1 MFTLLNRKDNNKNTL
16 AQIPIAHFTNF
27 GIIPHKIFAD
37 WEIII
42 TFVFCY

>member
-16 AQIPIAHFTNF
+16 AQIHIGHFTNF
-27 GIIPHKIFAD
+27 GIIPLKIIAD

-42 TFVFCY
+42 TFVFYY